1 MHLDWMRERPDD
13 YGPQL
18 QSRLA
23 QALAVPAPIYLR
35 AQQIRAR
42 MLEEFLQVAFAACD
56 AIIVPAM
63 PFVAP
68 LDAEVNVGAGTR
80 MNAVLA
86 GMTVFT
92 RPFSFLGLLVVTLPV
107 KNSNGLPVAIQIV
120 ARPWRE
126 DIAASV
132 ARKLETVLAVGRF
145 QPLETIR
152 PAA

>member
-1 MHLDWMRERPDD
+1 
-13 YGPQL
+13 
-18 QSRLA
+18 
-23 QALAVPAPIYLR
+23 
-35 AQQIRAR
+35 
-42 MLEEFLQVAFAACD
+42 
-56 AIIVPAM
+56 
-63 PFVAP
+63 
-68 LDAEVNVGAGTR
+68 
-80 MNAVLA
+80 
-86 GMTVFT
+86 
-92 RPFSFLGLLVVTLPV
+92 LLVVTLPV